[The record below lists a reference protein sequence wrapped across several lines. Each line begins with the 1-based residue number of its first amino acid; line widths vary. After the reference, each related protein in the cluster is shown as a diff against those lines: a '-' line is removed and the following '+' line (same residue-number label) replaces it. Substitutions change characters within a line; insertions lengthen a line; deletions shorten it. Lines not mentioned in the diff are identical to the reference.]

1 MKTSFLLLAALML
14 SGCGTIDT
22 VFREDAVAS
31 EKLKERK
38 SYCGGV
44 PRIYSG
50 VTYDFCSLHAP
61 EPENGTTHTG
71 PASNQAMLLDMAV
84 SGVLDTLL
92 LPYTIYQQQTD
103 GSLIIAE

>member
-1 MKTSFLLLAALML
+1 MKIAYVLLPVLLLA
-14 SGCGTIDT
+14 GCGTIDT
-22 VFREDAVAS
+22 VFRADSVAS

-61 EPENGTTHTG
+61 VPENGRTTIG
-71 PASNQAMLLDMAV
+71 PASTQSMLIDIAF
-84 SGVLDTLL
+84 SSVLDTLL
-92 LPYTIYQQQTD
+92 LPYTIYQQQAD
-103 GSLIIAE
+103 GSLIIAD

>member
-1 MKTSFLLLAALML
+1 MKSSFLLLAALML

-31 EKLKERK
+31 QKLKERK
-38 SYCGGV
+38 TYCGGV

-61 EPENGTTHTG
+61 EPENGATYIG

-92 LPYTIYQQQTD
+92 LPYTIYRQHSD
-103 GSLIIAE
+103 GSLIIVQ

>member
-1 MKTSFLLLAALML
+1 MKIAILLLPALLLA
-14 SGCGTIDT
+14 GCGTIDT
-22 VFREDAVAS
+22 VFREDSVAS

-61 EPENGTTHTG
+61 VPENGRTSTG
-71 PASNQAMLLDMAV
+71 PASTYGMLIDIALSSV
-84 SGVLDTLL
+84 FDTLL

-103 GSLIIAE
+103 GSLIITQ

>member
-1 MKTSFLLLAALML
+1 MKSSFLLLAALML

-31 EKLKERK
+31 QELKERK
-38 SYCGGV
+38 TYCGGV

-61 EPENGTTHTG
+61 EPENGATYIG

-92 LPYTIYQQQTD
+92 LPYTIYRQHSD
-103 GSLIIAE
+103 GSLIIVQ